1 MTTELTIK
9 FIAPRHRT
17 PRDSRDATRYAVDAA
32 SQVWEDFH
40 EFGKSFESWTRS
52 NYSSIEEV
60 MSEIGDTHY
69 GMPTK
74 KVSEK
79 ITVDHHR
86 DDIYRPVIA

>member
-17 PRDSRDATRYAVDAA
+17 PRDSRDDTRYAVDTA

-40 EFGKSFESWTRS
+40 EFGESFESWTRS
-52 NYSSIEEV
+52 DWSSIEEV
-60 MSEIGDTHY
+60 MTRIGDTHY

-79 ITVDHHR
+79 ITVAHYC